1 MGTSTHEMLVS
12 PADNTHV
19 DGGDEVEKVIVSAFQ
34 RYCVS
39 NPIHPDVFPAVRK
52 MEAEIVSMV
61 LKLYNNP
68 DGAGTTTSGGTESII
83 MAVKTHRDWARD
95 VKGITEPEMYAVR
108 PSPDAQ
114 ITEYVLSGSYRS
126 QHMQHSSK
134 AHRTSKLNATRSL
147 SIHSRAKSTSSVSN
161 AQCPLFLSTCPRHGT
176 DTR

>member
-1 MGTSTHEMLVS
+1 M
-12 PADNTHV
+12 
-19 DGGDEVEKVIVSAFQ
+19 SAFQ

-83 MAVKTHRDWARD
+83 MAVKTHRDWAKD

-108 PSPDAQ
+108 SLPDAQ

-134 AHRTSKLNATRSL
+134 ARRTSKLNITKSP
-147 SIHSRAKSTSSVSN
+147 SIHTRGKSTSNVSN
-161 AQCPLFLSTCPRHGT
+161 AQCPLFLSTRHCH
-176 DTR
+176 DTETQ